1 MGDNLWVLEA
11 DGKTRRFR
19 EILKKAGYSGTV
31 FATGGHLFSA
41 PKSLFPLLIDRNYHD
56 FRIPV
61 RPERVEALKLL
72 ATSADHL
79 FIATDPDDEGEV
91 IAEDVLRMALAEN
104 PALPVTRIRLSSLNE
119 KALAAAV
126 SNGSF
131 LRAEDSIPGTVR
143 RVLDRWIGGTFSK
156 GLPVG
161 RVFSAFLAWSSSRM
175 PVIGRVVVRYPAREG
190 AAFSATIPLT
200 PENREEWKQR
210 LSKIPEC
217 PRASVGGVKEIPRAS
232 PFSFGDALL
241 SLRRDAGLS
250 ISEGARRIQGLYER
264 GTLSY
269 PRTDCR
275 GMTFETAESLLPLAR
290 RLGLADYDPRRVP
303 DKSPD
308 SPHEALHSVGDSSR
322 IGDPVD
328 RKIVDLIAK
337 RALHSGLPPL
347 TVEMPDPESL
357 PEWARSLDLFRPL
370 KRFGPDREPA
380 LPAGIHLDS
389 PDTVV
394 LMGLM
399 EAGLGRPSTL
409 PSHVIKIL
417 EQKVLGEDFRPN
429 GKGRAALSL
438 APKEIADSMFTVR
451 IEEILRISK
460 EKRADLKG
468 TMEEILSGISGDS
481 LLRMERTL
489 EERLPLIETPD
500 LASNEKKNFELGI

>member
-31 FATGGHLFSA
+31 FATGGHLFST

-79 FIATDPDDEGEV
+79 FIATDPDDEGDV

-250 ISEGARRIQGLYER
+250 ISEGARRIQGLYEK

-347 TVEMPDPESL
+347 TVEVPDPESL
-357 PEWARSLDLFRPL
+357 PEWARSLELFRPV

-438 APKEIADSMFTVR
+438 APKEIADSRFTVR
-451 IEEILRISK
+451 MEEILRISK
-460 EKRADLKG
+460 EKRTDLKG

-500 LASNEKKNFELGI
+500 LASSEKKNFELGI